1 MSTSDFEELDHEDIE
16 EEDPTK
22 DSKRPDDFMS
32 IIIDK
37 IYEFDWIMLFCVA
50 IAFIFIMSDLY
61 DEHILSKVKGAMNE
75 NQEVTTYG
83 YMVQLISLLITT
95 VISKMLMSMTKS

>member
-1 MSTSDFEELDHEDIE
+1 MADFETLDHEEIDE
-16 EEDPTK
+16 ESAQSTK
-22 DSKRPDDFMS
+22 KPDDFMS

-37 IYEFDWIMLFCVA
+37 VYEFDWIMLFCVA

-61 DEHILSKVKGAMNE
+61 DEHILSKVKGAMSE

-83 YMVQLISLLITT
+83 YMVQLVSLLITV
-95 VISKMLMSMTKS
+95 VISKILMSMAGK